1 MRYAK
6 RVLIGAGIVLALVCM
21 IAVNDVSA
29 GIDGTLKGRVVD
41 EDDSGLAGVTVIL
54 TSKNQI
60 RERAVL
66 TDSRGSFIAPG
77 LAPGDYTVVAK
88 LPGFKAIQQEVT
100 VKLDQ
105 ITLLDFKLSAGEL
118 TETVR
123 VTARRPV
130 VSKAEAAGS
139 YNIRKDY
146 TESIPVARSYQ
157 SLLGLAPGVANSRE
171 TSNPNILG
179 GTSNSNQYM
188 LDGVSIRDTVT
199 GTFGSNINYDSIE
212 EVEVKLTGVSAEYGK
227 FQGGLSNV
235 ILKSGGNNVTGSL
248 RDEITAPSFE
258 NRYDS
263 GSQNEFAPGAAPALP
278 GRGQRDIR
286 HDVEISLGGPVVR
299 NTAWFFLSYNRN
311 DTSAVAQLGNPNG
324 GPLGDGTY
332 SDPIEGD
339 NSLGKITWQVSNSH
353 KLQYDYFEDPALSP
367 RCYGQLFW
375 GGPCYDVPF
384 VDNQQQG
391 GFAWTGNWN
400 AVWSS
405 SVFTDVRVNHW
416 ENSFDIT
423 PLAPQTIRPDLIFES
438 PSGTLGAGLAAGHAP
453 TIDLTTGS
461 LFDAPVFGPVPEERK
476 RDEYDVKTTAFFNTE
491 HTGTHTLKIGAQYTD
506 GTREGSSILSGNG
519 LIYTLGW
526 VNPPEGLG
534 GAPGC
539 NANTVALGGCDPYD
553 VNNRAYYVFYDFAPP
568 GSGGPT
574 SKETG
579 IYVQDD
585 WSLNDHWTFNL
596 GLRWEKFQEEN
607 DVGEEVIDQ
616 SDFAPRLGT
625 TFDVKGDGRHLIK
638 ATAASYL
645 AGVNL
650 TTLSPFVRAAG
661 GQSSYDVYINSTFPT
676 PGPPTWVLS
685 NSVRPDPST
694 AGFDPDLEVQRI
706 DELTLGY
713 EHAINENW
721 GVKLKYIDRE
731 WDNIIGQKFSYDYT
745 GIDPATLLFSEN
757 DSSIERSYQGI
768 LIDLEKR
775 LSNDWTFR
783 ANLVFGEAEGNT
795 ESDTGFSSFNS
806 YPGVPQSTENRF
818 GNLSF
823 DVEQE
828 VKLGGSYRL
837 PIDSPR
843 HSLEFGGTYTWSAG
857 NPYAGNTRV
866 NVVVGPG
873 ADGTQDFPLGTDAAT
888 AAGADQIATMTQ
900 YFQPRGEFQ
909 EPDIWTVDMQTK
921 YLFNFSKDVFFE
933 VRMEVRNLTDEQNPL
948 SVTTNYTTAGP
959 SASFGYPTSYSQ
971 FQNARNYRFNAAVI
985 W

>member
-1 MRYAK
+1 MRYVNSAW
-6 RVLIGAGIVLALVCM
+6 IGACIVLALVCT
-21 IAVNDVSA
+21 IAINEVPAA
-29 GIDGTLKGRVVD
+29 GDGTLKGRVVD
-41 EDDSGLAGVTVIL
+41 EDDTGMAGVTVL
-54 TSKNQI
+54 LRSKQQI

-66 TDSRGSFIAPG
+66 TDSRGNYIAPG
-77 LAPGDYTVVAK
+77 LAPGDYTILAK
-88 LPGFKAIQQEVT
+88 LSGFKTIQQEIT
-100 VKLDQ
+100 IKLDQ
-105 ITLLDFKLSAGEL
+105 IALLDFKLSEGEL

-146 TESIPVARSYQ
+146 TESIPVPRSYQ
-157 SLLGLAPGVANSRE
+157 SLLGLAPGVSNSRE

-179 GTSNSNQYM
+179 GTSNSNQYL
-188 LDGVSIRDTVT
+188 LDGVTISDPVT
-199 GTFGSNINYDSIE
+199 GTFGSNINYDSIQ

-227 FQGGLSNV
+227 FQGGLSSV

-263 GSQNEFAPGAAPALP
+263 GTQSEFAPGTAPGIP
-278 GRGQRDIR
+278 GRGERDVR

-311 DTSAVAQLGNPNG
+311 DSAQVRQLGDPTG

-332 SDPIEGD
+332 SDAFEGD
-339 NSLGKITWQVSNSH
+339 NSLGKITWQVTNEH

-367 RCYGQLFW
+367 RCYGQIFF

-391 GFAWTGNWN
+391 GFAWKGSWN
-400 AVWSS
+400 AVWNANI
-405 SVFTDVRVNHW
+405 FTDLQFNRW

-461 LFDAPVFGPVPEERK
+461 LFDAPIFGPVPEERK
-476 RDEYDVKTTAFFNTE
+476 RDEYDVKTTAFLNTE
-491 HTGTHTLKIGAQYTD
+491 NTGTHTLKIGAQYSD
-506 GTREGSSILSGNG
+506 ETREGSSILSGNG

-526 VNPPEGLG
+526 GTPPPGLG
-534 GAPGC
+534 GAG
-539 NANTVALGGCDPYD
+539 DPYD
-553 VNNRAYYVFYDFAPP
+553 VNNRLYYLFLDFAPP
-568 GSGGPT
+568 GAGGPT
-574 SKETG
+574 SKETA

-607 DVGEEVIDQ
+607 DIGEKVIDQ
-616 SDFAPRLGT
+616 TDFAPRLGT

-638 ATAASYL
+638 ATAARYL
-645 AGVNL
+645 SGIKL
-650 TTLSPFVRAAG
+650 TTISPFVRAAG
-661 GQSSYDVYINSTFPT
+661 GQSAYDVYANTDIDGGTGLPN
-676 PGPPTWVLS
+676 PGTPTWGLIA
-685 NSVRPDPST
+685 SVRPDPTT
-694 AGFDPDLEVQRI
+694 AGFDPNLEPQRI

-721 GVKLKYIDRE
+721 GVKLKVVDRE
-731 WDNIIGQKFSYDYT
+731 WNNIIGQKFSYDYS
-745 GIDPATLLFSEN
+745 GGAPVQLLFSEN

-768 LIDLEKR
+768 LIDLERR
-775 LSNDWTFR
+775 LANNWTFR
-783 ANLVFGEAEGNT
+783 GNLAFGEAEGNT
-795 ESDTGFSSFNS
+795 TSDTGFATYNSF
-806 YPGVPQSTENRF
+806 PGVPQVTENRD
-818 GNLSF
+818 GKLPF
-823 DVEQE
+823 DVERE
-828 VKLGGSYRL
+828 LKLGGSYRL

-843 HSLEFGGTYTWSAG
+843 HSLEFGGTYTWTAG
-857 NPYAGNTRV
+857 NPYEGNNQV

-873 ADGTQDFPLGTDAAT
+873 PDTIQDFALGTDAAT
-888 AAGADQIATMTQ
+888 AGGSDDQTAQLTEF
-900 YFQPRGEFQ
+900 FQPRGSFQ
-909 EPDIWTVDMQTK
+909 EPDIWTMDFQTK

-933 VRMEVRNLTDEQNPL
+933 ARMEVRNLTDEQQPL
-948 SVTTNYTTAGP
+948 SVNDNFTAAGP
-959 SASFGYPTSYSQ
+959 NTTFGFPTSYSQ
-971 FQNARNYRFNAAVI
+971 FQNARSYRFNAAVI